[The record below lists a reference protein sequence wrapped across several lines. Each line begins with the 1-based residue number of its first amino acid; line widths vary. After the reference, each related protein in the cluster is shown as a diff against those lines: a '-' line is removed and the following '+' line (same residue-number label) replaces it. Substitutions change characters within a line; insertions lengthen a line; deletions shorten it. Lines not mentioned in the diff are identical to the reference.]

1 MLQKLYEQIDSKVL
15 TADVRESLEREFAA
29 AVDSKASAIAE
40 SKIEE
45 IEAELQ
51 EQQQQHI
58 RELDEASAEY
68 QRQLEAGLNER
79 YANADKELTQHKQM
93 LNEKAQQYV
102 DERLSNINHQI
113 DLYASHIA
121 DSLIKES
128 KEQLAKNNHNLKTQA
143 MYEALSTFAGLAGHN
158 LGLEINKAAK
168 QASEDYNEQ
177 ISSLIEDNQRL
188 KNEIKALRNNLI
200 FERTTSD
207 LSLMERE
214 RMRMS
219 VAGLIDN
226 ADPEDLKT
234 NLMNLKESLN
244 SEPELEFDSIKTR
257 EDKRRD
263 GISDLLFK
271 NI

>member
-29 AVDSKASAIAE
+29 AVDSRASAIAD
-40 SKIEE
+40 SRVEE
-45 IEAELQ
+45 IETELQ

-58 RELDEASAEY
+58 RELDEAAAQY
-68 QRQLEAGLNER
+68 QRQLETELKEK
-79 YANADKELTQHKQM
+79 YANVDEELNIHKRM

-102 DERLSNINHQI
+102 DERLASINHQI
-113 DLYASHIA
+113 DLYASHVA
-121 DSLIKES
+121 DSLIEES
-128 KEQLAKNNHNLKTQA
+128 KKVLVENNHALKTQA
-143 MYEALSTFAGLAGHN
+143 MYEALSTFAALAGHN
-158 LGLEINKAAK
+158 LGLEINTAAK
-168 QASEDYNEQ
+168 KANEDYNEK

-188 KNEIKALRNNLI
+188 KSEIKALRNNLI

-214 RMRMS
+214 RMRLS

-226 ADPEDLKT
+226 TDPGDLKAY
-234 NLMNLKESLN
+234 LMNLKESLN
-244 SEPELEFDSIKTR
+244 SEPELKFGATDA
-257 EDKRRD
+257 KRKD